1 MAEFLAE
8 NDPSEAGYRSAISRT
23 YYGVFHIARLRLN
36 EPGRSGIHRRVARRL
51 HSLDSEAGAALVRLR
66 ELRNAADYR
75 LQPEPELAD
84 WRHNYETAKQLAD
97 TVLES
102 LR

>member
-1 MAEFLAE
+1 M
-8 NDPSEAGYRSAISRT
+8 
-23 YYGVFHIARLRLN
+23 
-36 EPGRSGIHRRVARRL
+36 